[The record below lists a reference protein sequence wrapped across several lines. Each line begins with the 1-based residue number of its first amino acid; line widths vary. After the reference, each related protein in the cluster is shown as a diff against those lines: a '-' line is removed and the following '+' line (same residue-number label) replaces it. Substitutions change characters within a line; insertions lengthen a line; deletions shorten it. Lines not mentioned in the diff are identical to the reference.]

1 MQIHPKVE
9 DTRFDLVGNVGR
21 RHAMKKTADWFF
33 LFAFVS
39 TTTTTYSN
47 KLLLTG
53 YDSPL
58 LTDHEDRCFGSI
70 YA

>member
-39 TTTTTYSN
+39 TTTTTYN
-47 KLLLTG
+47 IQQQVT
-53 YDSPL
+53 
-58 LTDHEDRCFGSI
+58 TDRVRFTI
-70 YA
+70 AN